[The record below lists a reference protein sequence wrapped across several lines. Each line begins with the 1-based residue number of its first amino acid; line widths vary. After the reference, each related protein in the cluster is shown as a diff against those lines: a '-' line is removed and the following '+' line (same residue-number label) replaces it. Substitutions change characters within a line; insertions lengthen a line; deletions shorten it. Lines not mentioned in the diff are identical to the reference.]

1 MAPFRR
7 KPVGESGTIATIS
20 RAGRK
25 KEQFRVE
32 KRNQWGPYRQTK
44 VEAEADLLYA
54 RDAATHDEF
63 ADRLRKL
70 HEEKA
75 PLRRKPVCECGT
87 IASAGRKKEQFRVI
101 TSKQIGPTRQT
112 RAEAEADLQYAR
124 DAATHAEF
132 ADRLR
137 KLHELTGRCKRMA
150 AKGEPQACSRPL
162 AGGAALDGSLVTASA
177 APWVDMHHS
186 PCKRK
191 GNFDSGTDVAVL
203 DGSSAPSDKRLRVES
218 GGG

>member
-7 KPVGESGTIATIS
+7 KPVCECGSIAS
-20 RAGRK
+20 AGRK
-25 KEQFRVE
+25 KEQFRVRTW
-32 KRNQWGPYRQTK
+32 KQSGPSRQTQ

-54 RDAATHDEF
+54 RDAATH
-63 ADRLRKL
+63 AD
-70 HEEKA
+70 
-75 PLRRKPVCECGT
+75 
-87 IASAGRKKEQFRVI
+87 
-101 TSKQIGPTRQT
+101 
-112 RAEAEADLQYAR
+112 
-124 DAATHAEF
+124 F

-137 KLHELTGRCKRMA
+137 KLHELTGRRKRMA
-150 AKGEPQACSRPL
+150 AKGEPRPCGRPL
-162 AGGAALDGSLVTASA
+162 ACGAALDGSLVTASA

-191 GNFDSGTDVAVL
+191 GNFDGGTDAAVL